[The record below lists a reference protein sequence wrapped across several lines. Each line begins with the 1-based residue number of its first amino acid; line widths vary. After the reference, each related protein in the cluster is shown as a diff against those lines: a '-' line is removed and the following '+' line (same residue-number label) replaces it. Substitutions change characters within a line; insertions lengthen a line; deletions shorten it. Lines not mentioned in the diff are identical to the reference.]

1 MAMMVEKKLNYEYIY
16 GVNPVYSAVTANAG
30 RRKIYRIIIKK
41 ERKKD
46 LRIQKIINEAEKK
59 NIEIAELESAQF
71 SDISGGDI
79 NSRSVGAMVSPYNY
93 SSLDDYLNT
102 VSGIDNT
109 DRSRLIILDGVTD
122 AGNFGSIIRN
132 CHAFG
137 FDGIIIPER
146 RSVAVNER
154 VSKIS
159 AGALEEVLVFR
170 VVNIVRTI
178 KELKNRGF
186 WIYGTTLDIDSR
198 VGYLNE
204 VNFTFPMALVM
215 GSEDKGISRLVKDNC
230 DFMISIKLSG
240 RMQSLNV
247 SVASGIILYKVQE
260 QIEKQSGKAKL

>member
-1 MAMMVEKKLNYEYIY
+1 MDKNVNYEYIY
-16 GVNPVYSAVTANAG
+16 GINPVYSLIVTNAG
-30 RRKIYRIIIKK
+30 RRKIYSIIIDRGRRKDLKIKRII
-41 ERKKD
+41 EG
-46 LRIQKIINEAEKK
+46 AKK
-59 NIEIAELESAQF
+59 NKIEVLELVSDKF
-71 SDISGGDI
+71 GDICSGDISSQGI
-79 NSRSVGAMVSPYNY
+79 GARVSPYNY
-93 SSLDDYLNT
+93 LNLDDYLNKLSA
-102 VSGIDNT
+102 VENKS
-109 DRSRLIILDGVTD
+109 RSRLIILDGVTD

-146 RSVAVNER
+146 RSVTVNER

-159 AGALEEVLVFR
+159 AGALEEVLIFR
-170 VVNIVRTI
+170 AVNIVRTI

-198 VGYLNE
+198 VSYLNE
-204 VNFTFPMALVM
+204 VNFTFPMAIVM
-215 GSEDKGISRLVKDNC
+215 GSEDRGISRLVKDNC
-230 DFMISIKLSG
+230 DFMISIRLSG